1 MSDRTIH
8 IEQYYTALPH
18 IEKRFDKYA
27 RQKAL
32 RADSYEEYI
41 EWRTSAREELSNIL
55 GMDKME
61 TSPLDPNVSERV
73 VLDDGI
79 IREKVIIQVEPD
91 VYMPVY
97 ILIPKSDGTD
107 RLKCIICPH
116 GHSGAGKYSVAGRRD
131 IPAVRDKIEFFNY
144 DYGMQLAKKGY
155 VTLCPDCRGFGER
168 RELALQ
174 SDEEKDFI
182 NSTCFQLAHMAEPLG
197 MSVIGMCV
205 WDLMRLTDYIIMRD
219 EWATDNIAC
228 VGFSGGGMQTLYFA
242 ALDERVKASAISGY
256 MYGVKESLLERNGN
270 CSCNYVRGLWE
281 AFDMGDIGA
290 MIAPRPV
297 LIQSARDDH
306 LNGRRGIINAIE
318 QVDIM
323 RKAYTVTHSDDKLI
337 HKIIEGGHHYDSDI
351 DELLRLI

>member
-1 MSDRTIH
+1 
-8 IEQYYTALPH
+8 
-18 IEKRFDKYA
+18 
-27 RQKAL
+27 
-32 RADSYEEYI
+32 
-41 EWRTSAREELSNIL
+41 
-55 GMDKME
+55 
-61 TSPLDPNVSERV
+61 
-73 VLDDGI
+73 
-79 IREKVIIQVEPD
+79 
-91 VYMPVY
+91 
-97 ILIPKSDGTD
+97 
-107 RLKCIICPH
+107 
-116 GHSGAGKYSVAGRRD
+116 
-131 IPAVRDKIEFFNY
+131 
-144 DYGMQLAKKGY
+144 
-155 VTLCPDCRGFGER
+155 
-168 RELALQ
+168 
-174 SDEEKDFI
+174 
-182 NSTCFQLAHMAEPLG
+182 
-197 MSVIGMCV
+197 
-205 WDLMRLTDYIIMRD
+205 MRLTDYIIMRD

-242 ALDERVKASAISGY
+242 ALDERVKAAVISGY